1 MGGFIGIELAIR
13 FPERVERLVLVSA
26 AGLSIEY
33 LRNERA
39 LAVLGAL
46 GNRLAAYSGWV
57 ASRSD
62 ALARRPVARR
72 AIFGIVAHRPDRL
85 PGPLVAEQVRGS
97 GKPGFI
103 PALDALTDYP
113 IRDRL
118 GEIACPTLIVWGA
131 EDKLV
136 PARDADEFA
145 RLIPNSRKVVWP
157 ETGHVAMLE
166 RPEAFN
172 ALVQAFLAEE
182 PGERVGPQ
190 TRRGRRRRAGA
201 GQARGRGR
209 SAAPRRSAHRDGALG
224 GAADELRVLRQH
236 AGAVGVR
243 GRLVGGHPA
252 RDLVVVERDVHAPRV
267 DVDGDDVAVAHG
279 RDRAAARRLGRDVA
293 GHEAVGGAGEASVG
307 QQRDVLPQAR
317 ADDGAG
323 HPEHLAHA
331 RSAGRA
337 LVADDDHVAGRD
349 LAAR

>member
-1 MGGFIGIELAIR
+1 MADEPPRLPDAPGNYGPAGRSPWMDVDWRGHQRWVTIDGRRVNVIELGSGPPVVFIHGLSGSWQNWLEQLPEFAREHRVIAFDLPGFGASEMPREKITISGYGRFVDALLDELAVGSAAVVGNSMGGFIGIELAIR
-13 FPERVERLVLVSA
+13 FPEHVERLVLVSA

-39 LAVLGAL
+39 LAMLGAIE
-46 GNRLAAYSGWV
+46 NRLAAYSGWL

-62 ALARRPVARR
+62 ALARRPGARR

-97 GKPGFI
+97 GKPGFL

-145 RLIPNSRKVVWP
+145 RLIPNSRKVVWAQ
-157 ETGHVAMLE
+157 TGHVAMLE

-182 PGERVGPQ
+182 PGERVAASDA
-190 TRRGRRRRAGA
+190 AGA
-201 GQARGRGR
+201 A
-209 SAAPRRSAHRDGALG
+209 
-224 GAADELRVLRQH
+224 
-236 AGAVGVR
+236 
-243 GRLVGGHPA
+243 
-252 RDLVVVERDVHAPRV
+252 
-267 DVDGDDVAVAHG
+267 
-279 RDRAAARRLGRDVA
+279 
-293 GHEAVGGAGEASVG
+293 
-307 QQRDVLPQAR
+307 
-317 ADDGAG
+317 
-323 HPEHLAHA
+323 
-331 RSAGRA
+331 
-337 LVADDDHVAGRD
+337 
-349 LAAR
+349 

>member
-1 MGGFIGIELAIR
+1 MADEPPRLPDAPGGYGPSGRSPWLDVDWREHQRWVTIDGRRVNVIELGSGPPVVFIHGLSGSWQNWLEQLPVFARDHRVIAFDLPGFGASQMPREKITIRGYGHFVDALLDELGVSSAAVVGNSMGGFIGIELAIR

-39 LAVLGAL
+39 LAVLGAIE
-46 GNRLAAYSGWV
+46 NRLAAYSGWL

-62 ALARRPVARR
+62 ALARRPGARR
-72 AIFGIVAHRPDRL
+72 MIFGIVAKRPDRL

-97 GKPGFI
+97 GKPGFL

-131 EDKLV
+131 DDKLV

-182 PGERVGPQ
+182 PGQRVGASDA
-190 TRRGRRRRAGA
+190 AGA
-201 GQARGRGR
+201 A
-209 SAAPRRSAHRDGALG
+209 
-224 GAADELRVLRQH
+224 
-236 AGAVGVR
+236 
-243 GRLVGGHPA
+243 
-252 RDLVVVERDVHAPRV
+252 
-267 DVDGDDVAVAHG
+267 
-279 RDRAAARRLGRDVA
+279 
-293 GHEAVGGAGEASVG
+293 
-307 QQRDVLPQAR
+307 
-317 ADDGAG
+317 
-323 HPEHLAHA
+323 
-331 RSAGRA
+331 
-337 LVADDDHVAGRD
+337 
-349 LAAR
+349 